1 MKSTTFYLSAVALA
15 SAALAQPHRHHNH
28 ARFHQAHARD
38 AANKPVVAAP
48 AVQKRDLVTD
58 WVTTWVTETVTE
70 YYDVTAT
77 STIITASESPATT
90 TTPAAVPKSS
100 TSLAAQFFEPSSK
113 SAPAPVAPSP
123 STPVQDVKPAAQS
136 TQAPTPPPAE
146 VKPAPEPTTAAPVV
160 VQSVAPAP
168 VVSSP
173 APVVE
178 KPAPAP
184 VSSPATGSGSSS
196 GGGGSGSGGG
206 SSYSGEVT
214 HYTVGLGAC
223 GFDDA
228 GKDRSAYIVAL
239 SHNLMTSG
247 SWPDAQCGKKVT
259 LSYNGKSITAEVRDK
274 CPSCS
279 PSQIDVS
286 EKAFL
291 DLFGDLG
298 IGRARGVSWTLS

>member
-1 MKSTTFYLSAVALA
+1 MKSTTFYLSAAALA

-38 AANKPVVAAP
+38 AANKPVAAAP
-48 AVQKRDLVTD
+48 AVEKRDLVTD
-58 WVTTWVTETVTE
+58 WVTEWVTETVTE

-77 STIITASESPATT
+77 STVITTSETPVTT
-90 TTPAAVPKSS
+90 STPAAVPKSS
-100 TSLAAQFFEPSSK
+100 TTLAAQFFEPSSK
-113 SAPAPVAPSP
+113 SAPAPVVPSS
-123 STPVQDVKPAAQS
+123 STPAPDVKPPSQP
-136 TQAPTPPPAE
+136 TQAPPPPPAE
-146 VKPAPEPTTAAPVV
+146 VKPVPQPTTPAAVVVQSAAPVV
-160 VQSVAPAP
+160 VVP
-168 VVSSP
+168 SP

-184 VSSPATGSGSSS
+184 VSPPATG
-196 GGGGSGSGGG
+196 GGG
-206 SSYSGEVT
+206 SSYTGEVT

-228 GKDRSAYIVAL
+228 GKDRSDYIVAL
-239 SHNLMTSG
+239 SHSLMTSG

-259 LSYNGKSITAEVRDK
+259 LSYNGKSITADVRDK

-298 IGRARGVSWTLS
+298 IGRAHGVSWTLS